1 MSVMTDTGA
10 PRPHT
15 TNLYSFDPA
24 GRTVAWTIDDGTNAE
39 SIRRLALFAAATG
52 ARMTL
57 FPCGSYPGWAEHAAL
72 WRPLVASGQ
81 VQVGN
86 HTWSHREFTDLT
98 DDEIIEELTLNEE
111 FFLEHYGVSTK
122 PYFRPPNGSRDERT
136 DAVAERAGYSVQ
148 AMWSGLLTEG
158 PDRTAEELI
167 ESAGREFTAGA
178 IVIGHVNFDA
188 VQDALPALLD
198 AITTAGLTP
207 VTLRD
212 VFAA

>member
-1 MSVMTDTGA
+1 MTDTGA
-10 PRPHT
+10 PQPHT
-15 TNLYSFDPA
+15 TNLYSFDPH
-24 GRTVAWTIDDGTNAE
+24 GTTVAWTVDDGTNAE
-39 SIRRLALFAAATG
+39 SIRRFALFVAESG
-52 ARMTL
+52 VRVTL

-122 PYFRPPNGSRDERT
+122 PYFRPPNGSRDDRT
-136 DAVAERAGYSVQ
+136 DAAAARAGFTVQ
-148 AMWSGLLTEG
+148 AMWSSLLVEG
-158 PDRTAEELI
+158 PTRTADELI
-167 ESAGREFTAGA
+167 ESAGVAFHPGG
-178 IVIGHVNFDA
+178 IVIGHLNFDA
-188 VQDALPALLD
+188 MQDALPALLD
-198 AITTAGLTP
+198 AITTAGLRS
-207 VTLRD
+207 VTIRD